1 LVQGIFLCTYKLFPW
16 CTLKRLCQNKF
27 INNFKIVG
35 SREELI
41 PLREYK
47 ANTLLACLFY
57 RRIVV
62 WEDSKPWQLLSRD
75 Q

>member
-1 LVQGIFLCTYKLFPW
+1 MGIFLCTYKLFPW
-16 CTLKRLCQNKF
+16 CTLKRLYQNKF

-41 PLREYK
+41 PLKEYK
-47 ANTLLACLFY
+47 ANTLLACFVY
-57 RRIVV
+57 RRIV
-62 WEDSKPWQLLSRD
+62 WQIKKIFLLWLKY